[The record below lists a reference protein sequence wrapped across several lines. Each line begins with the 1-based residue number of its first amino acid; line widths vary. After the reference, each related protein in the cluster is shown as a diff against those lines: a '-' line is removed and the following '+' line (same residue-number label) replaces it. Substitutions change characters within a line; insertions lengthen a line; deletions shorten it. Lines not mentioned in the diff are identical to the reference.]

1 MSRRDLL
8 RDLFGRP
15 KFQSRRERWTSSIIS
30 YSTMMPMVLLPISL
44 ERFDSTIWLLL
55 WMGLGLAL
63 VSVGWLTWLTWGRK
77 RFPLPA
83 ADESKS
89 TA

>member
-1 MSRRDLL
+1 MRDI
-8 RDLFGRP
+8 FGRP
-15 KFQSRRERWTSSIIS
+15 KFWSRREKVGHYIYKMGIG
-30 YSTMMPMVLLPISL
+30 LLVVVPAAIYPW
-44 ERFDSTIWLLL
+44 FDGWIDSRLLSALLVAFAVIGLQSGGWGIWLF
-55 WMGLGLAL
+55 
-63 VSVGWLTWLTWGRK
+63 WGRK